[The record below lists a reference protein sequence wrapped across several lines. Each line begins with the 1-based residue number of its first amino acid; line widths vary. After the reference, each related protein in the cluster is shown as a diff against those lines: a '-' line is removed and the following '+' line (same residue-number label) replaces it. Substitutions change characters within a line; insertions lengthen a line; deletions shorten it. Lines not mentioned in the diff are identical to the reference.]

1 MSRGL
6 SKTKPR
12 MKIASSERVD
22 NNFACLSKALG
33 HKRMKDTSRGIKAV
47 RARLASDLGKLLSLA
62 NLDPGFAKA
71 CSNVHDELQ
80 SLNAQSTIKR
90 APYTSKFKVSLQ
102 WLCTDAGISF
112 LKSAELR
119 LFIEEEFAARPAAAS
134 LPLASDETE
143 ESLSVTTEQTEI
155 LDLDDLMDLFADA

>member
-6 SKTKPR
+6 TKTKRR

-33 HKRMKDTSRGIKAV
+33 HKRTKETSRGIKVV
-47 RARLASDLGKLLSLA
+47 RAQLASDLGKLLSLA
-62 NLDPGFAKA
+62 NLDPDFAKA

-80 SLNAQSTIKR
+80 YLNAQSNLNR
-90 APYTSKFKVSLQ
+90 APYTSEFKASLQ

-119 LFIEEEFAARPAAAS
+119 LFIEEEFAARP
-134 LPLASDETE
+134 LLASDETD
-143 ESLSVTTEQTEI
+143 ESLSVTTEQTEA
-155 LDLDDLMDLFADA
+155 LDLHDLLDLFEDA

>member
-1 MSRGL
+1 MGICKSGPAWKKRG
-6 SKTKPR
+6 KKEEEEA
-12 MKIASSERVD
+12 I
-22 NNFACLSKALG
+22 F
-33 HKRMKDTSRGIKAV
+33 
-47 RARLASDLGKLLSLA
+47 
-62 NLDPGFAKA
+62 
-71 CSNVHDELQ
+71 HDELQ

-90 APYTSKFKVSLQ
+90 APYTSKFKASLQ

-119 LFIEEEFAARPAAAS
+119 PFIEEEFAAWPATAS
-134 LPLASDETE
+134 LPFTSDETD